1 MTTQSRTLSSLLIAL
16 RAPLTFITAACLS
29 IGTAAAQVS
38 FENKKVEVLIGSE
51 VGGGTDTST
60 RLIARYLAHYLPGN
74 PSMIIRNMPGA
85 RGTLA
90 LNNFVGSPN
99 VKPDGLTWIGGG
111 SAHIDPNAIARPQ
124 VKYDPYTFRY
134 IGAVTRGGSILV
146 LRKEKLANL
155 SDKSLPPII
164 VGTIDGIGSW
174 EQLIMFGQK
183 ALGWNAKFVLGYRGT
198 QEMVL
203 ALQRGEIDMT
213 GTANPPLLQQ
223 MFSTGAVVG
232 VAHEGGSDDSYG
244 ADQRA
249 AFGNVPPMGKL
260 VAGKLQAIAAEAF
273 EFWGLV
279 RLTDKWYALPAGT
292 PDEIVTVYRTAF
304 DKTVADPDFVKN
316 AHAQFGEDFQGVTGT
331 KIQSVVEKTT
341 RPKKEVL
348 TFIEDMKTSNGI
360 RTEPGK

>member
-1 MTTQSRTLSSLLIAL
+1 MTRLSHAISSRLATLAIFA
-16 RAPLTFITAACLS
+16 TAALC
-29 IGTAAAQVS
+29 AAAARAQVS
-38 FENKKVEVLIGSE
+38 FENKKIDVLIGSE

-60 RLIARYLAHYLPGN
+60 RLIARYIANYLPGN
-74 PSMIIRNMPGA
+74 PTMVIRNMPGA

-90 LNNFVGSPN
+90 LNNFVTSPN
-99 VKPDGLTWIGGG
+99 VKPDGLTWAGGG
-111 SAHIDPNAIARPQ
+111 SAHIDPNAISRPQ
-124 VKYDPYTFRY
+124 VKYDPATFRY

-155 SDKSLPPII
+155 TDKSLPPIV

-174 EQLIMFGQK
+174 EQLVMFGQK
-183 ALGWNAKFVLGYRGT
+183 ILGWNAKFVLGYRGT

-223 MFSTGAVVG
+223 MFSTGGVIG

-244 ADQRA
+244 AEQRA
-249 AFGNVPPMGKL
+249 AFGNVPPMGNL
-260 VAGKLQAIAAEAF
+260 LAGKLEGIAVDAF
-273 EFWGLV
+273 EFWSLV

-292 PDEIVTVYRTAF
+292 PEAIVAAYRTAF
-304 DKTVADPDFVKN
+304 DKATADPEFAQH
-316 AHAQFGEDFQGVTGT
+316 AHAQFGDDFQGLTGA

-341 RPKKEVL
+341 HPKKEVL
-348 TFIEDMKTSNGI
+348 TYIEDMKAANGV
-360 RTEPGK
+360 RGEAGK